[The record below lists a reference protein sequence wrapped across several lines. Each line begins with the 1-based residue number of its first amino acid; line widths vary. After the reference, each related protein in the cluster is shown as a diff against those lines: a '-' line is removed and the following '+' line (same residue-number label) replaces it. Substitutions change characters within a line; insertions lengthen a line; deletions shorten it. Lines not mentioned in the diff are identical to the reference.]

1 MNKFLSAFALTL
13 LLINGSAYAAG
24 GWGDSSSSQNA
35 DFTAA
40 EAKIKAGDY
49 PAAIISLKKVT
60 KAEPKNAD
68 AYNYLGYS
76 HRKLGRFDE
85 ALEYYQKALSIEP
98 DHLGANEYLGELYLQ
113 TSQLEKAEKQL
124 EILDGLCFFG
134 CDEYRELKGKIAEYK
149 SAGG

>member
-1 MNKFLSAFALTL
+1 MAAASWNDSPSSR
-13 LLINGSAYAAG
+13 NVDYAA
-24 GWGDSSSSQNA
+24 
-35 DFTAA
+35 A
-40 EAKIKAGDY
+40 ESKIKAGDY
-49 PAAIISLKKVT
+49 TAAIVSLLKVV

-76 HRKLGRFDE
+76 HRKLGQFDD
-85 ALEYYQKALSIEP
+85 ALAYYQKALSIDP

-124 EILDGLCFFG
+124 DILDDLCFFG
-134 CDEYRELKGKIAEYK
+134 CPEYRELKKKIAEHK

>member
-1 MNKFLSAFALTL
+1 MNKFLYAFVLSLLIFNGSAFAA
-13 LLINGSAYAAG
+13 GSWDDG
-24 GWGDSSSSQNA
+24 PSGRNA
-35 DFTAA
+35 NLVTA
-40 EAKIKAGDY
+40 EEKIKAGDY
-49 PAAIISLKKVT
+49 AAAIESLSKVT

-76 HRKLGRFDE
+76 HRKLGQFDE
-85 ALEYYQKALSIEP
+85 ALGYYQKALSIDP

-113 TSQLEKAEKQL
+113 TSQLAKAEAQL

-134 CDEYRELKGKIAEYK
+134 CDEYRELRDKIAAYK